1 MSSYD
6 ILIKNGT
13 VVDGSGAPARSADV
27 AIVDG
32 RIAEV
37 GKLAGQAHRTID
49 AAGRLVTPGFVDIHS
64 HLDAQFAWDPIGS
77 SSCWHGVTSVV
88 VGNCGVTFA
97 PVRPTDHEKLARL
110 MESVEDIPADAIMAG
125 LAWNWQTYGEYYD
138 ALDAMPKG
146 INVGGMVG
154 HCALRFYAMGDR
166 CLDSKNQP
174 SDDELAVMVEAVD
187 DALAAGALGV
197 SSSRILGHRTP
208 QGQPV
213 PGTFAERRELF
224 ALADPLRRRGRGLFE
239 LVPRFETDD
248 PATWAKSQREMD
260 WMADLSRATGR
271 PVTYSFFQF
280 PHLPTQYRAL
290 LEMTHR
296 CNAAGA
302 NIRPQTTA
310 RGIGVLF
317 GPRIRSPFDRN
328 PAWRAMRSLSVA
340 DKLAAYADPVRRA
353 ELVSQAQEN
362 GPFAD
367 ELERLYVLEGPDPDY
382 TPDAARSLPVMAAAR
397 SVSLAE
403 VYMDVMLASA
413 GTAYINH
420 PHLNPTFEAVEEML
434 RDPMVVLGLAD
445 SGAHVGQIM
454 DASQPTWLLSYWVR
468 KRGLFRIEEAI
479 RRLTSDTAELFGI
492 ADRGVLAPGARADVN
507 VIDFDRL
514 RLHMPDYVR
523 DFPAGAGRLIQKADG
538 YDYTLVNGEVFMEAG
553 EHTGALAGSLLRSGA
568 DLRGRGCAS

>member
-37 GKLAGQAHRTID
+37 GKVEGKARRTID

-187 DALAAGALGV
+187 EALAAGALGV

-248 PATWAKSQREMD
+248 PATWHKSQREMD

-340 DKLAAYADPVRRA
+340 EKLAVYADPVRRA
-353 ELVSQAQEN
+353 ELVREAQQN

-367 ELERLYVLEGPDPDY
+367 ELARLYVLEGPDPDY
-382 TPDAARSLPVMAAAR
+382 TPDAARALPAIATAR
-397 SVSLAE
+397 GVSLAE
-403 VYMDVMLASA
+403 AYMDVMLASA

-420 PHLNPTFEAVEEML
+420 LDEVTGTIDESKNKKGKDPKTFREQLAMHASRAACANCHAKIDPLGFGLENFDAVGRWRPNSPEFDATGKL
-434 RDPMVVLGLAD
+434 P
-445 SGAHVGQIM
+445 SGETFAGPAELKKLLMTRKGVFLENLTGKM
-454 DASQPTWLLSYWVR
+454 LSY
-468 KRGLFRIEEAI
+468 A
-479 RRLTSDTAELFGI
+479 
-492 ADRGVLAPGARADVN
+492 
-507 VIDFDRL
+507 
-514 RLHMPDYVR
+514 
-523 DFPAGAGRLIQKADG
+523 AGRELTPGK
-538 YDYTLVNGEVFMEAG
+538 NGLYQPERN
-553 EHTGALAGSLLRSGA
+553 GAERLDVR
-568 DLRGRGCAS
+568 CP

>member
-6 ILIKNGT
+6 ILIKNGL
-13 VVDGSGAPARSADV
+13 VVDGSGAPSRTADV
-27 AIVDG
+27 AIADG
-32 RIAEV
+32 RIVEI
-37 GKLAGQAHRTID
+37 GKLTGSATRTID
-49 AAGRLVTPGFVDIHS
+49 ADGRLVTPGFVDIHS

-97 PVRPTDHEKLARL
+97 PVRPTDHDKLAKL
-110 MESVEDIPADAIMAG
+110 MESVEDIPAKAIMSG
-125 LAWNWQTYGEYYD
+125 LKWNWQTYGDYYD

-154 HCALRFYAMGDR
+154 HCALRFYAMGER

-187 DALAAGALGV
+187 EALAAGALGV

-208 QGQPV
+208 EGQPV
-213 PGTFAERRELF
+213 PGTFAEKRELF
-224 ALADPLRRRGRGLFE
+224 ALADPLRTRGRGLFE

-248 PATWAKSQREMD
+248 PANWAKSQREID
-260 WMADLSRATGR
+260 WMAEMSRVTGR

-290 LEMTHR
+290 LEMTRR

-302 NIRPQTTA
+302 NVRPQTTA

-317 GPRIRSPFDRN
+317 GPQIRSPFDRN
-328 PAWRAMRSLSVA
+328 PTWRAMRKLSVA
-340 DKLAAYADPVRRA
+340 EKLGVYADPSRRA
-353 ELVSQAQEN
+353 ELVREANEN

-382 TPDAARSLPVMAAAR
+382 TPDVARSLPALAAAR
-397 SVSLAE
+397 GVSLAD
-403 VYMDVMLASA
+403 VYIDVMLASK
-413 GTAYINH
+413 GEAYINH

-434 RDPMVVLGLAD
+434 CDPMVVLGLAD

-454 DASQPTWLLSYWVR
+454 DASQPTWLMSYWVR
-468 KRGLFRIEEAI
+468 KRGLFSIEEAV
-479 RRLTSDTAELFGI
+479 RRLTSDTAGLFGI
-492 ADRGVLAPGARADVN
+492 TDRGVLAPGARADVN
-507 VIDFDRL
+507 IIDFERL
-514 RLHMPDYVR
+514 RLHMPDFVH

-538 YDYTLVNGEVFMEAG
+538 YDYTLVNGEVFMQGG
-553 EHTGALAGSLLRSGA
+553 EHTGVLAGSLLRSGA
-568 DLRGRGCAS
+568 DVRGQ